1 MAVPGTVVTG
11 AVLDS
16 DKSNNPWYLLGTA
29 TQYHTVQDHAKLKLA
44 YDFDPTVRAAYTLG
58 V

>member
-1 MAVPGTVVTG
+1 
-11 AVLDS
+11 VLDS